1 MNEMVFN
8 GENLITVLDFI
19 KEHGYIVNKVLD
31 FGKVITVIISNGFFN
46 PPKSYRLIKNCMVRI
61 TKNNVLE
68 IGVRKSENVIKG
80 YQDIIKDT
88 ENNIKF
94 LTNLKDSTNL
104 LVTASTPE
112 GVHPPLLSTPLDKEK
127 MTKIKEFVT
136 NLLIV
141 EKSELLGDLSK
152 FREHQKGFD
161 DSMKKLH
168 IERLD

>member
-8 GENLITVLDFI
+8 GENLLKVKDFLE
-19 KEHGYIVNKVLD
+19 EHGYIIKNVLNL
-31 FGKVITVIISNGFFN
+31 GKVIKITASNGFFN

-61 TKNNVLE
+61 NDNNVLE
-68 IGVRKSENVIKG
+68 IGVRKSKNVIKG
-80 YQDIIKDT
+80 YQQIIHDT

-104 LVTASTPE
+104 LVTASTSE
-112 GVHPPLLSTPLDKEK
+112 GKHPPLLSTPLDKEK

-152 FREHQKGFD
+152 FREHQKVFD
-161 DSMKKLH
+161 EFMKKLH